1 MAIDVFLLER
11 LSGCRRPAGQDGV
24 PRAVTSWAAASP
36 GNVGGIVA
44 ILAGLVVGAITG
56 GLIPGT
62 SGFGKT
68 NIGIPSVEAWVTT
81 IVIYLA
87 AMLLARVL
95 PSYRAKQVLLGLP
108 AVEPAPA

>member
-1 MAIDVFLLER
+1 
-11 LSGCRRPAGQDGV
+11 
-24 PRAVTSWAAASP
+24 
-36 GNVGGIVA
+36 VGGIVA

-68 NIGIPSVEAWVTT
+68 NIGIPSVQAWVTT

-95 PSYRAKQVLLGLP
+95 SSYRAKQVLLGLP
-108 AVEPAPA
+108 ALEPAPA

>member
-1 MAIDVFLLER
+1 
-11 LSGCRRPAGQDGV
+11 
-24 PRAVTSWAAASP
+24 
-36 GNVGGIVA
+36 VA

-68 NIGIPSVEAWVTT
+68 NVGIPSVEAWATT

-95 PSYRAKQVLLGLP
+95 PSYRAQQVLLGLP
-108 AVEPAPA
+108 AVETASA